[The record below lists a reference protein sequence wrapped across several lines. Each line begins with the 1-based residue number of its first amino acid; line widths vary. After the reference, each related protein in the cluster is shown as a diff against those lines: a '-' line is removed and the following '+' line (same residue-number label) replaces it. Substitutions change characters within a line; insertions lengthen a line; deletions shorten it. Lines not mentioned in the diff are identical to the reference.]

1 MRGRKIKFGV
11 SLDQKIV
18 EKINGMVEG
27 SSDLRATRSEMVEA
41 ILTAYFRSQIKHSG
55 KGRCRLVVCS
65 CLHESSESDQYEC
78 YPC

>member
-27 SSDLRATRSEMVEA
+27 SSDLKATRSEMVEA
-41 ILTAYFRSQIKHSG
+41 ILTAYFRSQIKHSEKARELIIARR
-55 KGRCRLVVCS
+55 KGL
-65 CLHESSESDQYEC
+65 L
-78 YPC
+78 